1 MDKSKMLTA
10 SMVMVLAI
18 AASMPAF
25 AHNHV
30 SLSLTGVAENI
41 GPAYD
46 PLFYDVMVYVF
57 GVMIFAIFLMSV
69 IAYWIRRKGVGTSNE
84 AWVVE
89 LQRYYEREGIGLLPE
104 ESRK

>member
-1 MDKSKMLTA
+1 MLTVA
-10 SMVMVLAI
+10 TVTLLAI
-18 AASMPAF
+18 ASSTPAF
-25 AHNHV
+25 AQNYAAE
-30 SLSLTGVAENI
+30 SLTALAENI

-89 LQRYYEREGIGLLPE
+89 LQKHYEREGIGLLPE